1 MTTFNRY
8 PSPPLG
14 ETLGRFY
21 DHRSVLRRTIPLF
34 SLTTKDLARFLRGEA
49 AMASNERTAT
59 ISKNSSDAD
68 CCCDIHSGGHRPV
81 HA

>member
-8 PSPPLG
+8 PSTPLG

-21 DHRSVLRRTIPLF
+21 AQRSVLRRTIPLF
-34 SLTTKDLARFLRGEA
+34 SLTAKDLARFLKGEA
-49 AMASNERTAT
+49 AMISNEPTAAS
-59 ISKNSSDAD
+59 SKNSSHID
-68 CCCDIHSGGHRPV
+68 CCCDIHSNGHHPV